1 MKDELYRKIMTQ
13 FAALR
18 TKIYSYLIAYSD
30 ENDKAKRHKQL
41 CQKKKKKKLKF
52 EDCKHCLEA
61 THLRNKTNHLEKNKL
76 YVVSLQENHEEF
88 IKSNRLMLKSQ
99 QIFGSKK
106 HNEEVN
112 KTALRINDDK
122 KIQSIDSTE
131 TYTYGTNEE
140 KIH

>member
-1 MKDELYRKIMTQ
+1 MSK
-13 FAALR
+13 
-18 TKIYSYLIAYSD
+18 
-30 ENDKAKRHKQL
+30 KQ
-41 CQKKKKKKLKF
+41 QQQQQLKF
-52 EDCKHCLEA
+52 EDCKHCLEV
-61 THLRNKTNHLEKNKL
+61 THLQNKTNHLEKNKL

-88 IKSNRLMLKSQ
+88 TKSNRLMLKSQ

-112 KTALRINDDK
+112 KIALRINDDK
-122 KIQSIDSTE
+122 RIQSINSTE